1 MSMQKKVKLKRSLN
15 LLDAVSI
22 CIGATIGAGIFVVVG
37 LAAGL
42 AGPGLVLSVL
52 IAALVSSFTAL
63 SFAELSS
70 AIPKEGGAYEYIYE
84 LVSPFFGFLTGWM
97 VIFGQIF
104 VGAAVSLGLA
114 TYLALFIP
122 LPMKLLA
129 VLACLFF
136 ISLNLTGVK
145 QSSEVNDA
153 LVVLKVIALCIFIV
167 AGVPHI
173 QASNFSNLFPNGF
186 FGVISGAALIF
197 FAYIGYARVATISEE
212 VENPKKTIPLSI
224 LIGLGIS
231 TALYLLVSFTAV
243 GVVNYTTLS
252 ASGTPLADAMKL
264 TGNELATFAVSLG
277 AIFATSSV
285 LLTTILGVSRI
296 SFSMARNKQIPN
308 LINSLHPKF
317 QTPYIS
323 IILTGLVM
331 VALALFGDL
340 KQVFSLASFSVI
352 VTHILVNYSAIKLRA
367 HPKFK
372 IPLRPIPPI
381 LGIVSCS
388 ALLFFLPAETWVMAG
403 VVLFLGIVFYLI
415 KNRF

>member
-1 MSMQKKVKLKRSLN
+1 MSMQKKVRLKRTLN

-22 CIGATIGAGIFVVVG
+22 CIGATIGAGIFVAVG

-42 AGPGLVLSVL
+42 AGPALVFSVL
-52 IAALVSSFTAL
+52 IAALISSFTAL

-70 AIPKEGGAYEYIYE
+70 AIPKEGGAYEYIFE
-84 LVSPFFGFLTGWM
+84 IVSPQLGFLTGWM

-122 LPMKLLA
+122 LPLKLIA

-136 ISLNLTGVK
+136 ILLNLVGVK

-153 LVVLKVIALCIFIV
+153 LVVLKVIALCIFV
-167 AGVPHI
+167 VVGVFYIKTP
-173 QASNFSNLFPNGF
+173 NLSNLFPNGLS
-186 FGVISGAALIF
+186 GVISGAALIF
-197 FAYIGYARVATISEE
+197 FAYIGYARVATVSEE
-212 VENPKKTIPLSI
+212 VEDPKKTIPLSI
-224 LIGLGIS
+224 IIGLVVS
-231 TALYLLVSFTAV
+231 TVLYLLVSFTAV
-243 GVVNYTTLS
+243 GVVNYNVLS
-252 ASGTPLADAMKL
+252 ASGTPLADAMKF
-264 TGNELATFAVSLG
+264 TGNDLAVLVVSLG

-296 SFSMARNKQIPN
+296 TFSMARNKQIPSF
-308 LINSLHPKF
+308 INSLHPKF
-317 QTPYIS
+317 QTPHIS
-323 IILTGLVM
+323 IMLTGLLMAVF
-331 VALALFGDL
+331 ALFWDL

-352 VTHILVNYSAIKLRA
+352 LTHVLVNYSAIKLRS

-372 IPLRPIPPI
+372 IPLRPLPPI

-388 ALLFFLPAETWVMAG
+388 ALLLFLPAETWVMSG
-403 VVLFLGIVFYLI
+403 VILFLGIVFYLI